1 MTGPTLG
8 TAGGAGAGPG
18 PGPALLTGAGG
29 EAQATGQCLVRE
41 AGAGAGRGGG
51 GAGAKQAP
59 ERRELEKL
67 NKDEEKKL
75 EKIVSFTCLYFAQ
88 VLAFECHNKENFP
101 FSKVS

>member
-1 MTGPTLG
+1 M
-8 TAGGAGAGPG
+8 
-18 PGPALLTGAGG
+18 
-29 EAQATGQCLVRE
+29 RE

-51 GAGAKQAP
+51 GAGAKQVP
-59 ERRELEKL
+59 ERKELEKL

-88 VLAFECHNKENFP
+88 VLAFKCYNKENFP